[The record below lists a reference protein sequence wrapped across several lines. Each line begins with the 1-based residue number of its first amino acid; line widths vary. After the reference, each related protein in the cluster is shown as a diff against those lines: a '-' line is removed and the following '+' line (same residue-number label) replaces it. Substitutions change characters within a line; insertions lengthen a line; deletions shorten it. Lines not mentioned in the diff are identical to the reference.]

1 MHGSRR
7 LIFRQVPW
15 ENPVGA
21 ELRKAQQAEL
31 AARFG
36 TPDHEAG
43 PPPSE
48 ADVAVFLIAYER
60 CSGQPL
66 GCGGIR
72 QLDEATGEIK
82 RVYVL
87 PYARGSEVA
96 SSILAELE
104 EYAAELGYSELRAEA
119 GSVQADGIRLYESA
133 GYARVPNFGPYA
145 DAATSRCFAKTIGA
159 RTLAARAAS

>member
-1 MHGSRR
+1 M
-7 LIFRQVPW
+7 
-15 ENPVGA
+15 GA
-21 ELRKAQQAEL
+21 ELRRAQQAEL

-43 PPPSE
+43 PPPSD

-72 QLDEATGEIK
+72 RLDAATGEVK

-96 SSILAELE
+96 SSILAVLE
-104 EYAAELGYSELRAEA
+104 ECATQLGYAELRAEA

-133 GYARVPNFGPYA
+133 GYARVPNFGPYT
-145 DAATSRCFAKTIGA
+145 DAVTSRCFAKAIGT
-159 RTLAARAAS
+159 RILAARAAS

>member
-21 ELRKAQQAEL
+21 ELRRAQQAEL

-43 PPPSE
+43 PPPSD

-66 GCGGIR
+66 GCGGLR
-72 QLDEATGEIK
+72 RLDAAIGEVK

-96 SSILAELE
+96 SSILAVLE
-104 EYAAELGYSELRAEA
+104 ECAAQLGYAELRAEA

-133 GYARVPNFGPYA
+133 GYARVPNFGPYT
-145 DAATSRCFAKTIGA
+145 DAATSRCFAKAIGT
-159 RTLAARAAS
+159 RTLAVRAAS